1 MQQKISIII
10 VVYNGAATI
19 SHAIDSV
26 MAQTYKELELIVVDG
41 GSTDGT
47 IEILQNYSHSNL
59 FWKSEP
65 DKGVY
70 DAMNKG
76 IQKAS
81 SEWIYFLGCDDSFY
95 NKDVLEN
102 IFEERKYENADF
114 IYGNVWKSGSKYD
127 GEFDKK
133 KIVEINI
140 CHQGIF
146 YRNSI
151 HERIGGYNLNYKIF
165 ADWDFNLRCF
175 FNDSVRIQYVD
186 IIISNFAEGG
196 ISAGKDDY
204 AFFRNSLF
212 SYSLLQLKQTGLSSL
227 WNIARYDRWW
237 RLIRSMKLTDAK
249 DDIRQYTSKNN
260 LPSVIQKMYSFQ
272 KRIPY
277 PLIKKGVISK
287 TAMLLSY
294 CFIMPFSKLKE

>member
-1 MQQKISIII
+1 MQEKISIII

-26 MAQTYKELELIVVDG
+26 MAQTYKELELIVIDG

-47 IEILQNYSHSNL
+47 IEILQNYSYSNL

-81 SEWIYFLGCDDSFY
+81 GEWIYFLGCDDSFY
-95 NKDVLEN
+95 KEDVLEN
-102 IFEERKYENADF
+102 IFKERKYEYADL
-114 IYGNVWKSGSKYD
+114 IYGNVLKNGQEYD
-127 GEFDKK
+127 GEFDKN

-146 YRNSI
+146 YKTSI
-151 HERIGGYNLNYKIF
+151 HERIGSYNLNYKIF

-175 FNDSVRIQYVD
+175 FNNSVRIQYVD

-204 AFFRNSLF
+204 TFFRDSLF
-212 SYSLLQLKQTGLSSL
+212 PYSLLRLNEIGVRSL
-227 WNIARYDRWW
+227 WYITRYDRWW
-237 RLIRSMKLTDAK
+237 RLIRSMKLIDTE
-249 DDIRQYTSKNN
+249 DDIRQYALKNN
-260 LPSVIQKMYSFQ
+260 LPSVIKKMYSFQ
-272 KRIPY
+272 KKIPY
-277 PLIKKGVISK
+277 SLVRKGVVSK

-294 CFIMPFSKLKE
+294 CFIILFSKLKE